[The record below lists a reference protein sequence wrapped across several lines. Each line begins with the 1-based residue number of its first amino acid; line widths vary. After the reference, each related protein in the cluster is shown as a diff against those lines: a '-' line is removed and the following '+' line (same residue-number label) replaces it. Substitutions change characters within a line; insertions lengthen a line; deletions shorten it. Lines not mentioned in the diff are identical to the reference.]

1 MVQKFRVTEG
11 HAKGVR
17 KVLPSG
23 ETEQER
29 EYRLLCQWWRETL
42 VDRHHI
48 TIGPQIVSTIGT
60 PGPYQETAAL
70 SVTPPAAAAQSRP

>member
-42 VDRHHI
+42 VDRVYY
-48 TIGPQIVSTIGT
+48 QLVAESTTGVRSS
-60 PGPYQETAAL
+60 ADA
-70 SVTPPAAAAQSRP
+70 PAAH

>member
-1 MVQKFRVTEG
+1 MLQKFRVTEG
-11 HAKGVR
+11 HAKGVGE
-17 KVLPSG
+17 VLPSG

-48 TIGPQIVSTIGT
+48 TIGP
-60 PGPYQETAAL
+60 
-70 SVTPPAAAAQSRP
+70 

>member
-48 TIGPQIVSTIGT
+48 TIGP
-60 PGPYQETAAL
+60 
-70 SVTPPAAAAQSRP
+70 

>member
-42 VDRHHI
+42 VDRGVLPLHHHRAVY
-48 TIGPQIVSTIGT
+48 VSTIGA
-60 PGPYQETAAL
+60 PGPSQETAA
-70 SVTPPAAAAQSRP
+70 